1 MATENELNLV
11 TDPYLFLICG
21 PLGAKASNQ
30 LENNPVTY
38 QKENYLYLFTQAPTN
53 ICPLPRRCQPRGSER
68 RPCDCRR
75 KGQADPSPHAGSVA
89 CGRGRTRGQ
98 RGPPPTLPL
107 HPVASSTS
115 PRRGSSPEVQPRA
128 CDPGVTSAWPDHS
141 AAWPHSRAGQILRM
155 FPGQTL
161 WVTLCTRGQR
171 RAGVWGRKAG
181 RGDRAGP
188 PSRPHTMGGLAG
200 SATPHSP
207 GVPMARSAR
216 WPWPVSRTR
225 RPKSQVLCSLS
236 PPPKLNSGD
245 SRWFR

>member
-1 MATENELNLV
+1 MTAGGRGRLT
-11 TDPYLFLICG
+11 
-21 PLGAKASNQ
+21 PLRTPAASR
-30 LENNPVTY
+30 V
-38 QKENYLYLFTQAPTN
+38 
-53 ICPLPRRCQPRGSER
+53 G
-68 RPCDCRR
+68 
-75 KGQADPSPHAGSVA
+75 G
-89 CGRGRTRGQ
+89 GRTRGQ
-98 RGPPPTLPL
+98 RGPPRTPPL

-115 PRRGSSPEVQPRA
+115 PRRESSPEVQPRA

-245 SRWFR
+245 SRWFRWPTTPGQTEALSSSPTCPHTTSEHRPEVPAALDVSEETPHLCGGPCVQTSRGS

>member
-89 CGRGRTRGQ
+89 CGRGADEGATGSPTHPA
-98 RGPPPTLPL
+98 PPPSG
-107 HPVASSTS
+107 VQYEST
-115 PRRGSSPEVQPRA
+115 Q
-128 CDPGVTSAWPDHS
+128 GVEP
-141 AAWPHSRAGQILRM
+141 
-155 FPGQTL
+155 
-161 WVTLCTRGQR
+161 
-171 RAGVWGRKAG
+171 
-181 RGDRAGP
+181 
-188 PSRPHTMGGLAG
+188 
-200 SATPHSP
+200 
-207 GVPMARSAR
+207 
-216 WPWPVSRTR
+216 
-225 RPKSQVLCSLS
+225 
-236 PPPKLNSGD
+236 
-245 SRWFR
+245 